1 MKRVLTIILLAFL
14 SFGAFARGL
23 DELVPR
29 PDSILVQKGSFRV
42 SGAAMRCDP
51 GFEKPAIEA
60 VKRFASRVSQVL
72 PLFLSCGSG
81 FGSE

>member
-14 SFGAFARGL
+14 SLGAFARGL

-60 VKRFASRVSQVL
+60 VKRFASRV
-72 PLFLSCGSG
+72 
-81 FGSE
+81 